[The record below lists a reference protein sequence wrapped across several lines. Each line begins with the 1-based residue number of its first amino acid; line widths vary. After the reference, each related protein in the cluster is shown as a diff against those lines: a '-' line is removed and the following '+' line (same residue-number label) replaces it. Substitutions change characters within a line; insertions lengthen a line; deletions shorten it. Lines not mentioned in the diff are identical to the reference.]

1 MASDDASST
10 APPRGAPARWLA
22 AVRRELRTHA
32 VAYTIL
38 VLFAATGPF
47 VVSWM
52 FPDVSPWV
60 GVVGGLALGIY
71 AALCAVPDRFY
82 E

>member
-1 MASDDASST
+1 MASDDRIS
-10 APPRGAPARWLA
+10 APTRRGAPARWLA
-22 AVRRELRTHA
+22 ALRGELRTHA

-38 VLFAATGPF
+38 ALFAATGPF

-60 GVVGGLALGIY
+60 GVVGGLALGVY